1 MAAKNNGHIDT
12 LLERYW
18 NCETT
23 LSEEQELRDFFSQNN
38 LPAAWQPYAPLFAYT
53 RGEQSVSLS
62 EGFDERL
69 KKAMEKE
76 KAGNKEYITI
86 RIFAPLLRVAASLLL
101 IVGLGIS
108 IFFITRQNNNPWF
121 VETYDD
127 PNAAIKDA
135 SYALEKLSHAL
146 QTTEEASLETI
157 RVIDDLDIDWSA
169 LDSLMAEDE
178 ELTADSVAAT
188 AQEKKDT
195 LHIGTFI
202 SNNKKEKEI

>member
-1 MAAKNNGHIDT
+1 MAAKNNVHIDT

-23 LSEEQELRDFFSQNN
+23 LSEEQELRDFFSQDS
-38 LPAAWQPYAPLFAYT
+38 LPAIWQPYAPLFTYT
-53 RGEQSVSLS
+53 REEQSVSLR

-76 KAGNKEYITI
+76 KTGKKEYITI
-86 RIFAPLLRVAASLLL
+86 RIFTPLLRAAASLLL

-135 SYALEKLSHAL
+135 TYALEKLSHAL
-146 QTTEEASLETI
+146 QTTEEASLQTI

-169 LDSLMAEDE
+169 LDSLIAEDV
-178 ELTADSVAAT
+178 TADSLAAT
-188 AQEKKDT
+188 ALEKDDT
-195 LHIGTFI
+195 LRHGTFI
-202 SNNKKEKEI
+202 SSDKKEEKI

>member
-1 MAAKNNGHIDT
+1 MVAKNEGHINT

-23 LSEEQELRDFFSQNN
+23 LSEEQELRDFFSQSN

-53 RGEQSVSLS
+53 REEQSVALS

-69 KKAMEKE
+69 KQAMEKE
-76 KAGNKEYITI
+76 KTGKKEYVTI

-135 SYALEKLSHAL
+135 TYALEKLSHAL
-146 QTTEEASLETI
+146 QTTEEASLQTI

-169 LDSLMAEDE
+169 LDSLITDDG
-178 ELTADSVAAT
+178 ELTTDSLAAT
-188 AQEKKDT
+188 AQEKNDT
-195 LHIGTFI
+195 MRIGTFI
-202 SNNKKEKEI
+202 SSDKKEKEI